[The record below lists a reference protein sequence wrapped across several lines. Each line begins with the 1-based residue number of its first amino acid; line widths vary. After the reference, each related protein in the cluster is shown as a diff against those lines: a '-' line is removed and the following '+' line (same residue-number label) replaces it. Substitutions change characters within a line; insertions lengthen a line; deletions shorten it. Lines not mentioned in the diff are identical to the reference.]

1 MKSCKKIKTL
11 MVNALYNELPETE
24 KNIFQEHLK
33 TCSGCSAEYK
43 KLTALMGVMDIR
55 QRPQM
60 SEDFWDNYYLQVE
73 KKIEAAKEEEKPL
86 IKTAWRRRRLEWIEN
101 LNLRKRWVLYPAAAL
116 AIVMMSI
123 GIGQFLSL
131 PEGKHIVDTAVSSIR
146 RLSPAVAQHFDNLQP
161 LLIDYS
167 NYTPEESETVPE
179 ETVIM
184 EKRTVQKLLLENQ
197 LLKRVVAKENN
208 ISAKQLMDELEII
221 LLEISNSNGDRE
233 ATLQAVKQLIK
244 DYDILFK
251 MKVLKRK
258 DKRTLTKTI

>member
-1 MKSCKKIKTL
+1 MKSCKKIKAL
-11 MVNALYNELPETE
+11 MVNALYNELSEKE
-24 KNIFQEHLK
+24 KNIFQTHLK

-43 KLTALMGVMDIR
+43 KLTTLMGVMDKR
-55 QRPQM
+55 QRPKM

-73 KKIEAAKEEEKPL
+73 KRIEAAKEEKPL
-86 IKTAWRRRRLEWIEN
+86 IKTRWRRQRIGNLDFRR
-101 LNLRKRWVLYPAAAL
+101 RWVLYPAAAL
-116 AIVMMSI
+116 AVLLVSI
-123 GIGQFLSL
+123 GIAQFLSL
-131 PEGKHIVDTAVSSIR
+131 PEGKKIVDTAVSSFR

-167 NYTPEESETVPE
+167 NYTPEETGTRSE
-179 ETVIM
+179 ETVII

-221 LLEISNSNGDRE
+221 LLEISNTNGDRE

-244 DYDILFK
+244 DNDILFK

-258 DKRTLTKTI
+258 DNRTLTKTI

>member
-1 MKSCKKIKTL
+1 MKSCKKIRTL
-11 MVNALYNELPETE
+11 MVNALYNELSETE
-24 KNIFQEHLK
+24 KNIFQTHLK
-33 TCSGCSAEYK
+33 TCPGCSAEYK
-43 KLTALMGVMDIR
+43 KLTALMGVMDKR
-55 QRPQM
+55 QRPNM

-73 KKIEAAKEEEKPL
+73 EKIEAAKEEEKPL
-86 IKTAWRRRRLEWIEN
+86 IKTGWRRQRIRNFDFRR
-101 LNLRKRWVLYPAAAL
+101 RWVLYPAAAL
-116 AIVMMSI
+116 AIVLVSI
-123 GIGQFLSL
+123 GIAQFLSL
-131 PEGKHIVDTAVSSIR
+131 PEGKKIVDTAVSSIR

-167 NYTPEESETVPE
+167 NYTPEENETMPE

-221 LLEISNSNGDRE
+221 LMEISNTNGDRE

-244 DYDILFK
+244 DNDILFK

-258 DKRTLTKTI
+258 DKRNLSKTI

>member
-1 MKSCKKIKTL
+1 MKSCKKIKAL
-11 MVNALYNELPETE
+11 MVNALYNELSETE
-24 KNIFQEHLK
+24 KNMFQTHLK
-33 TCSGCSAEYK
+33 TCPGCSAEYK
-43 KLTALMGVMDIR
+43 KLTTLMGVMDKR
-55 QRPQM
+55 QRPKM

-73 KKIEAAKEEEKPL
+73 EKIEAAKEEKPL
-86 IKTAWRRRRLEWIEN
+86 IKTGRRQRIGNLDFRR
-101 LNLRKRWVLYPAAAL
+101 RWVLYPAAAL
-116 AIVMMSI
+116 AVLVVSI
-123 GIGQFLSL
+123 GIAQFLSL
-131 PEGKHIVDTAVSSIR
+131 PEGKKIVDTAVSSFR

-167 NYTPEESETVPE
+167 NYTPEENETMPG

-221 LLEISNSNGDRE
+221 LLEISNTNGDRE

-244 DYDILFK
+244 DNDILFK

-258 DKRTLTKTI
+258 DNRTLTKTI

>member
-11 MVNALYNELPETE
+11 MVPALYNELPETE
-24 KNIFQEHLK
+24 KNILQGHLK
-33 TCSGCSAEYK
+33 TCPGCSAEHE
-43 KLTALMGVMDIR
+43 KLIALMGVMDKR

-73 KKIEAAKEEEKPL
+73 EKIEAAKEEEKPL
-86 IKTAWRRRRLEWIEN
+86 IKTGWRRQRIGNFDFSR
-101 LNLRKRWVLYPAAAL
+101 RWVLYPAAAL
-116 AIVMMSI
+116 AIVLVSI

-131 PEGKHIVDTAVSSIR
+131 SGGKNIVDTAVSSIR

-167 NYTPEESETVPE
+167 NYTPEERETVPE

-208 ISAKQLMDELEII
+208 ISAKQLIDELEII
-221 LLEISNSNGDRE
+221 LLEISNSSEDRE

-244 DYDILFK
+244 DNDILFK

-258 DKRTLTKTI
+258 DKRTLTTTI